1 MSAKK
6 ETAQRATTITLSM
19 PGWMREEV
27 KRQAKASNRSTSDY
41 VKLIL
46 IEKLAN
52 VSIIDKHVSIID
64 KHFSIIDKQ
73 SEDHPSVCP
82 ASGCGTKKGCTL
94 KTA

>member
-64 KHFSIIDKQ
+64 KQ
-73 SEDHPSVCP
+73 SEDHPHVCP

>member
-27 KRQAKASNRSTSDY
+27 KRQAKSANRSTSDY

-64 KHFSIIDKQ
+64 KQ
-73 SEDHPSVCP
+73 SEDHPPVCP

>member
-27 KRQAKASNRSTSDY
+27 KRQAKLSNRSTSDY

-52 VSIIDKHVSIID
+52 VR
-64 KHFSIIDKQ
+64 IIDKQ
-73 SEDHPSVCP
+73 SDGHPHVCP
-82 ASGCGTKKGCTL
+82 ASGCGTKNGSTCKS
-94 KTA
+94 A